1 MLTYGRGGWRG
12 SLTGQHTTFR
22 QSDYT
27 CVLHVEAIF
36 LFGSLF
42 LTTLP
47 AKKIFKNCLYRHL
60 DILGV
65 LKSCQ
70 MKINHIWPE
79 YVKVGPGAVR
89 DILRCGVGTHQYISR
104 SHLSPSG
111 VQSPGVGWDVGRV
124 HKGGGVEELANR
136 SISRVPRI
144 TSGSSG
150 DTLPHNTLRA
160 GQLLV
165 PRLEKSQD

>member
-1 MLTYGRGGWRG
+1 MVHRLVNTR
-12 SLTGQHTTFR
+12 
-22 QSDYT
+22 
-27 CVLHVEAIF
+27 
-36 LFGSLF
+36 LFGKVITHVFFMWKLSSYLAPCL
-42 LTTLP
+42 LTILSNLMAKRNLRELP
-47 AKKIFKNCLYRHL
+47 VSSVGYPRSSEIWPNE
-60 DILGV
+60 
-65 LKSCQ
+65 
-70 MKINHIWPE
+70 MNHIWPE

-89 DILRCGVGTHQYISR
+89 DILRCGWGTHQYISR

-150 DTLPHNTLRA
+150 DTLLHNTLRA

-165 PRLEKSQD
+165 PRLEKSRD

>member
-1 MLTYGRGGWRG
+1 MCSSCG
-12 SLTGQHTTFR
+12 SYLLIWLFASNNTVKPY
-22 QSDYT
+22 SKKN
-27 CVLHVEAIF
+27 IF
-36 LFGSLF
+36 E
-42 LTTLP
+42 
-47 AKKIFKNCLYRHL
+47 NCLYRQL

-65 LKSCQ
+65 LKSGQ

-79 YVKVGPGAVR
+79 YVKAGPGAVR
-89 DILRCGVGTHQYISR
+89 DILRCGWGTHQYISR

-150 DTLPHNTLRA
+150 DTLLHNTLRA